1 MNNLTKHAMNNM
13 IGQALTIV
21 KNSLCALNPSPGESS
36 MTLIKTPRMK
46 TIMDVIKTPPL
57 EDRTMKVIKTP
68 PLGRGLGWVS
78 LSWVSLSWVVLGWF
92 FLVGLL
98 FFLPLSC
105 ANSEFEYSNNSCFFV
120 FDNAQH
126 NDPTLTSALIAT
138 SPGTFCRI
146 YTKPGKKYGF
156 ESNRGLSSEVV
167 MNREDELRTRILGIS
182 SSSGIIVG
190 YGNLSG
196 ELYAFD
202 ALCPNCYEDL
212 SAQHTLSMSDIGFAT
227 CNTCKR
233 IYDMNN
239 GGIVTENGKGG
250 DRKMKRYH
258 CSYNDSGTSRVL
270 KVNN

>member
-1 MNNLTKHAMNNM
+1 
-13 IGQALTIV
+13 
-21 KNSLCALNPSPGESS
+21 
-36 MTLIKTPRMK
+36 
-46 TIMDVIKTPPL
+46 
-57 EDRTMKVIKTP
+57 
-68 PLGRGLGWVS
+68 
-78 LSWVSLSWVVLGWF
+78 
-92 FLVGLL
+92 VGLL

-250 DRKMKRYH
+250 DHKMKRYH

>member
-1 MNNLTKHAMNNM
+1 MNNM

-21 KNSLCALNPSPGESS
+21 KNSLCALSPSPGESS
-36 MTLIKTPRMK
+36 MTLIKNPRMK

-57 EDRTMKVIKTP
+57 
-68 PLGRGLGWVS
+68 GRGLGWVS
-78 LSWVSLSWVVLGWF
+78 ISWVSLGWF

-250 DRKMKRYH
+250 DHKMKRYH

>member
-1 MNNLTKHAMNNM
+1 MNNM

-21 KNSLCALNPSPGESS
+21 KNSLCALNPSPRESS

-57 EDRTMKVIKTP
+57 
-68 PLGRGLGWVS
+68 GRGLGWVV
-78 LSWVSLSWVVLGWF
+78 LSWVSLGWF

-250 DRKMKRYH
+250 DHKMKRYH

>member
-1 MNNLTKHAMNNM
+1 MNNM

-21 KNSLCALNPSPGESS
+21 KNSLCALSPSPGESS
-36 MTLIKTPRMK
+36 MTLIKKPRMK

-57 EDRTMKVIKTP
+57 ENRTMKVIKTP
-68 PLGRGLGWVS
+68 PLGRGLGWVV
-78 LSWVSLSWVVLGWF
+78 LSWVSLGWF

-182 SSSGIIVG
+182 PSSGIIVG

-250 DRKMKRYH
+250 DHKMKRYH

>member
-1 MNNLTKHAMNNM
+1 MNNM

-21 KNSLCALNPSPGESS
+21 KNSLCALNPSLGESS
-36 MTLIKTPRMK
+36 MTLIKTPLM
-46 TIMDVIKTPPL
+46 
-57 EDRTMKVIKTP
+57 ENRTMKVIKAP

-78 LSWVSLSWVVLGWF
+78 LSWVSLGWF

-250 DRKMKRYH
+250 DHKMKRYH